1 MRATRKTTKREPTIA
16 LINVVFLMLIF
27 FLIAG
32 TVAAPINPELTLVKS
47 TDIAGAAPPDGLIIH
62 ADGSLEAGG
71 QAVADAATF
80 IANLPEDARA
90 EVRIIPN
97 RDLSAAE
104 LLRIGATIQDAG
116 TKTVIIATER
126 ALE

>member
-1 MRATRKTTKREPTIA
+1 MRAARKTTKREPTIA

-32 TVAAPINPELTLVKS
+32 TVAAPISQDLTLVKT
-47 TDIAGAAPPDGLIIH
+47 TDVAGAAPPDGLIIH

-71 QAVADAATF
+71 TVVNDAATF

-90 EVRIIPN
+90 EVRIIPD
-97 RDLSAAE
+97 RDLPAAD

-116 TKTVIIATER
+116 AKTVIIATER